1 MSPQHPRFTRFRR
14 VMGVVAATASI
25 AIIAAGCSADAN
37 TGSDSQY
44 GFPAPDQVKDS
55 PITIWVDALRKRGYT
70 HAAVLDEGINEWHR
84 RGLPV
89 VAAPGV
95 TPPPQELMP
104 RR

>member
-1 MSPQHPRFTRFRR
+1 MSIPYFDMKRLDELPGDGTWVVAYCACPHHLS
-14 VMGVVAATASI
+14 GVV
-25 AIIAAGCSADAN
+25 
-37 TGSDSQY
+37 
-44 GFPAPDQVKDS
+44 
-55 PITIWVDALRKRGYT
+55 VDELRRRGYT
-70 HAAVLDEGINEWHR
+70 HSAVLDEGINEWHR